1 MDVSLLRET
10 LLSPPVLSFA
20 LGAGA
25 AFARSDLEIPQP
37 IARFLSLYLMFAIG
51 IHGGHGLHETGL
63 SVSIALVLLAAM
75 LLALLVP
82 VYTFFILRWRLD
94 VYNAGAIAAT
104 YGSVSAVTFVTAS
117 AVVTSLGIQSG
128 GHMVAALALMESPA
142 IVMGVLL
149 VRRSLGSH
157 GGSGTDLWRVTRE
170 AAVSGPL
177 VLIVGSLLI
186 GFLAGDAGW
195 RQLAPFTDGIFR
207 GMLSLFLLDMGII
220 AARRAKD
227 LSASGAFLPLFA
239 IVVPLVNAA
248 LGLGLAY
255 ALGLAEGDAILF
267 MTLAASA
274 SYIAVPA
281 AMRMA
286 MPEAN
291 PSLYVSMALALTFP
305 FNIVIGIPL
314 YVWIVR
320 LLWS

>member
-1 MDVSLLRET
+1 MLLET
-10 LLSPPVLSFA
+10 LLSPPILSFA

-25 AFARSDLEIPQP
+25 TFARSDLEVPPP
-37 IARFLSLYLMFAIG
+37 IAKFLSLYLMFAIG

-63 SVSIALVLLAAM
+63 SVSIALVLIAAV
-75 LLALLVP
+75 LLALVVP
-82 VYTFFILRWRLD
+82 VYSFFILRGRLD

-117 AVVTSLGIQSG
+117 AVLTSLGIPSG

-149 VRRSLGSH
+149 VRRSLGSTD
-157 GGSGTDLWRVTRE
+157 GGGAELRRVTRE
-170 AAVSGPL
+170 AAVSGPV
-177 VLIVGSLLI
+177 VLIVGSLLV
-186 GFLAGDAGW
+186 GFLSGDAGW
-195 RQLAPFTDGIFR
+195 RQLEPFTDGIFR
-207 GMLSLFLLDMGII
+207 GMLSFFLLDMGII
-220 AARRAKD
+220 AARWAKD
-227 LSASGAFLPLFA
+227 LSASGAFLPVFA
-239 IVVPLVNAA
+239 IGAPLVNAA

-255 ALGLAEGDAILF
+255 MIGLGEGDAILF

-314 YVWIVR
+314 YVWVVR
-320 LLWS
+320 ILWS